1 MYLVFSGPEISGGGG
16 HDFVASFSNLSG
28 DDLQEATDKAKDEV
42 KEGDQ
47 DWSHVFDTDK
57 GDIVYDTDN
66 DMNLYTE
73 EEQEERQK
81 QYG

>member
-16 HDFVASFSNLSG
+16 HDFVDSSDN
-28 DDLQEATDKAKDEV
+28 LQEATDKAKDEV